1 MFEDIDVSGATH
13 PYDRP
18 GMAGILRG
26 IQAGEYGGVAAYSLD
41 RLSREPAHGDLIV
54 REVTTAGGVILT
66 PDIPDALDSPTGEFT
81 FGMLLQVARLYR
93 ATAKARFATSK
104 ERAIAA
110 GIPVTNRTAVG
121 YRRNAQRRYEPDP
134 AVAPTIRQAFEMRA
148 RGEGPRQGPHVADCR
163 LLTVIGG

>member
-1 MFEDIDVSGATH
+1 MKPIALYVRVSSRAGRDDDTFHSPREQAERARGLCYAQGLEPGPVFEDIDVSGATH
-13 PYDRP
+13 PHDRP

-81 FGMLLQVARLYR
+81 FGMLLQVARLH
-93 ATAKARFATSK
+93 
-104 ERAIAA
+104 
-110 GIPVTNRTAVG
+110 P
-121 YRRNAQRRYEPDP
+121 
-134 AVAPTIRQAFEMRA
+134 
-148 RGEGPRQGPHVADCR
+148 
-163 LLTVIGG
+163 L